1 MEWREGVV
9 CNIYPLTTKKDNSPP
24 SGELPR
30 QRRHFWTFVSHSYG
44 SEHRTGPN
52 HTNQISYT
60 CELAVAVLTLVL
72 WVQNL
77 SLNCWEIFYWNWK
90 RWKAAAL
97 HSFYFY
103 FHGTL
108 FMRSFF
114 CQFNCMYPLTEQ
126 DVQHSSF
133 CWWWDLNTWLRRR
146 MLTPR

>member
-24 SGELPR
+24 SGKLPR

-52 HTNQISYT
+52 HTNQISFT

-77 SLNCWEIFYWNWK
+77 SLNCWEIFIEIEK
-90 RWKAAAL
+90 DEKLL
-97 HSFYFY
+97 HYTVFIFIP
-103 FHGTL
+103 
-108 FMRSFF
+108 ME
-114 CQFNCMYPLTEQ
+114 FNCMNPLTEQ